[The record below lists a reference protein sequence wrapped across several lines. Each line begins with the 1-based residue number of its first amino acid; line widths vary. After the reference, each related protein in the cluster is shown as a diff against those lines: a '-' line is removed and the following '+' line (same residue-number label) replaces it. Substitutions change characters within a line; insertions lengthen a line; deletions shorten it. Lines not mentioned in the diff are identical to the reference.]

1 MSKKLPVLIIFSL
14 LLMLEFM
21 LIVPPAK
28 AALCRQI
35 NHQTI
40 CILKIKRSAKNYW
53 EYRVSV
59 KIDQEVRPM
68 EIYNCREKHRITN
81 KGAVIPF
88 ESEGVGHYIC
98 KTLN

>member
-1 MSKKLPVLIIFSL
+1 
-14 LLMLEFM
+14 MLEFM
-21 LIVPPAK
+21 LIVPSAK
-28 AALCRQI
+28 AAFCRQI
-35 NHQTI
+35 NHHTI
-40 CILKIKRSAKNYW
+40 CILKIKRSAKNHW

-81 KGAVIPF
+81 NGEVIPF

-98 KTLN
+98 QTLN